1 MMLLYFAVWI
11 YGRSFNNEYKCDGQ
25 FRQTKKVENKF
36 EWFGYIVVQALTQF
50 FCSFIVFQMVQEF
63 IETILLSTIRFI
75 VELLLVV
82 LMHLQR

>member
-1 MMLLYFAVWI
+1 MAVHLTTNTNVM
-11 YGRSFNNEYKCDGQ
+11 GNFGKPNK
-25 FRQTKKVENKF
+25 KKVENKF
-36 EWFGYIVVQALTQF
+36 EWVGYIVVQALIQF